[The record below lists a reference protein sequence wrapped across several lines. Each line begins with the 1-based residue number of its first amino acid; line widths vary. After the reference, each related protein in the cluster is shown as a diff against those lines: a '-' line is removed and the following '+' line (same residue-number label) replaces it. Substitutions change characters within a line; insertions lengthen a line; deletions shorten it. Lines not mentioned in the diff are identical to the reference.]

1 MYLSEVSGCVS
12 LLDYSNHFS
21 VISMYQNML
30 STLNVNSKRGFSSKC
45 PPTPVSGDKLVYE
58 SWHLVQCATACL
70 CSHSPAFEL
79 L

>member
-45 PPTPVSGDKLVYE
+45 PPPFLGTSLFMNLGTWFSVPRPACVL
-58 SWHLVQCATACL
+58 TA
-70 CSHSPAFEL
+70 PAFAL